1 MFKLVE
7 RYYRL
12 GLYSKGDLAAY
23 VIRGT
28 ITAAQYKMITGE
40 EEAQAR
46 TAEQLPGQGGR
57 HG

>member
-40 EEAQAR
+40 DY
-46 TAEQLPGQGGR
+46 GK
-57 HG
+57 